1 MTVAAVLGNPSS
13 RTLLIASAPA
23 VVFALVSFVPFLTV
37 VVRRLHDAGHSG
49 GWVLL
54 LLFLVWAGNT
64 AVDALPDNPVAY
76 CVQLLAPLCLLLIGL
91 LPFQGLQVPRGRG
104 AQGGLVFARER
115 QAGDED
121 ATRPAA
127 AVVEHVGAD
136 RLDRAHHA
144 PEAARYRHPFDG
156 RGDAP
161 VFDPK
166 A

>member
-1 MTVAAVLGNPSS
+1 MAASSESLFTLFRQAYSRGNYFRTKGTSPRRAYWAFILFYYIVLFACGLLLMTVAAVLGNPSS

-91 LPFQGLQVPRGRG
+91 LPSKDSKY
-104 AQGGLVFARER
+104 RE
-115 QAGDED
+115 A
-121 ATRPAA
+121 
-127 AVVEHVGAD
+127 
-136 RLDRAHHA
+136 
-144 PEAARYRHPFDG
+144 EA
-156 RGDAP
+156 
-161 VFDPK
+161 PK
-166 A
+166 AD